1 MNIYIN
7 GEQHPLKASI
17 VTLAGLLEQQGY
29 DLNGCD
35 LKSGDLKGSARSRMV
50 AALNGV
56 VIPADA
62 YGSTTIASGDRVDVL
77 GVITGG

>member
-1 MNIYIN
+1 MSGRNMNISIN
-7 GEQHPLKASI
+7 GETQALPESVRLLS
-17 VTLAGLLEQQGY
+17 VLLEQQGY
-29 DLNGCD
+29 DS
-35 LKSGDLKGSARSRMV
+35 KESARSRMV

-56 VIPADA
+56 VIPADD